1 MHSIAIISDTDTSL
15 PLTSLRELGITQV
28 PITIHFGE
36 EIFAACSEITDF
48 DLVQRVEREGVPP
61 TTSAPSPGAFSNAF
75 QAAFENGAEE
85 VLCLTVS
92 SGVSAT
98 YQAALSARDLHPDRK
113 ITVMDTESIS
123 MGQGFMVLEAARL
136 AQQGETV
143 EEILK
148 WVVDVRERTHLFAA
162 LDTLKFM
169 ALSGRV
175 GHLTAE
181 MANVLNIKPI
191 LTILDGK
198 LDLLE
203 KVRTRKKAWARVW
216 ELSRQHLGSAELDQI
231 FILHVAAED
240 AAGEFEKGLREAIPC
255 PEFIPKT
262 GLTPGLSVHTGAG
275 LVGVAF
281 TTKNG

>member
-1 MHSIAIISDTDTSL
+1 MSTAIISDTDTSL
-15 PLTSLRELGITQV
+15 PMESLGKFGIKQV

-36 EIFAACSEITDF
+36 EVLKACSEITDQG
-48 DLVQRVEREGVPP
+48 LVDRVERDGILP
-61 TTSAPSPGAFSNAF
+61 TTAAPSPGAFSEAYQQAF
-75 QAAFENGAEE
+75 DDGADEII
-85 VLCLTVS
+85 CLTVS
-92 SGVSAT
+92 SGMSAT
-98 YQAALSARDLHPDRK
+98 FQAAMSAKDLHPDKK
-113 ITVMDTESIS
+113 ITVFDTESIS

-136 AQQGETV
+136 AKEGKSTD
-143 EEILK
+143 EILK
-148 WVVDVRERTHLFAA
+148 AVVDVRERSHLYAA

-203 KVRTRKKAWARVW
+203 KVRTRKKAWSRVL
-216 ELSRQHLGSAELDQI
+216 ELAAESLGEDEI
-231 FILHVAAED
+231 ENIYILHVAARDMAE
-240 AAGEFEKGLREAIPC
+240 EFEKALRSAIPC
-255 PEFIPKT
+255 PESIPVT

-281 TTKNG
+281 TTKS

>member
-1 MHSIAIISDTDTSL
+1 MSIAIISDTDTSL
-15 PLTSLRELGITQV
+15 PQESLEKFGIVQV

-36 EIFAACSEITDF
+36 EVLKACSDITDQG
-48 DLVQRVEREGVPP
+48 LVDRVERDGVMP
-61 TTSAPSPGAFSNAF
+61 TTAAPSPGVFSEAYQQAFDA
-75 QAAFENGAEE
+75 GAQEII
-85 VLCLTVS
+85 CLPVS
-92 SGVSAT
+92 AGVSAT
-98 YQAALSARDLHPDRK
+98 YQSAVSAKELHPDKK
-113 ITVMDTESIS
+113 ITVFDTESIS
-123 MGQGFMVLEAARL
+123 LGQGFMVLEAARL
-136 AQQGETV
+136 AREGKST

-148 WVVDVRERTHLFAA
+148 AVVDVRERTHLFAA

-181 MANVLNIKPI
+181 MANVLSIKPI

-203 KVRTRKKAWARVW
+203 KVRTRKKAWARVL
-216 ELSRQHLGSAELDQI
+216 ELCVESLGEGEVDQMY
-231 FILHVAAED
+231 ILHVAAED
-240 AAGEFEKGLREAIPC
+240 LAEEFTVLLRSALPC
-255 PEFIPKT
+255 PDYIPTT

-281 TTKNG
+281 TTKP